1 MFDSLKLHRAL
12 ESFPIKYLQDF
23 NDFWILKNKVEN
35 QDTSILDDKHIDVTH
50 TTLYKILKRWQTYHP
65 EINSDPSK
73 TLKISLKNMR
83 NDYEQIRKYT
93 LLNFKDIPEFTLRMI
108 WHELGRVKEYEGET
122 NEGGDY
128 YAIAVTKPLLLLWGQ
143 TLAFDTRV
151 RRNLPRRHR
160 VSALDF
166 KMGFSKWYGVMSSL
180 SVELNESPE
189 FIKEV
194 QIISKEWFGES
205 AATPYGRFLDIYYWM
220 RSRTLM

>member
-1 MFDSLKLHRAL
+1 MFDSLKLRRAL
-12 ESFPIKYLQDF
+12 EVFPKKYLKDF
-23 NDFWILKNKVEN
+23 NDFWILKNKVESQN
-35 QDTSILDDKHIDVTH
+35 ASILDDKYLETTH
-50 TTLYKILKRWQTYHP
+50 TKLYKILKSWQTYRRG
-65 EINSDPSK
+65 INSDSSK

-83 NDYEQIRKYT
+83 NDYDQIRKYT
-93 LLNFKDIPEFTLRMI
+93 LLKFREIPDFRLRMI

-160 VSALDF
+160 ISAPDF

-194 QIISKEWFGES
+194 QTISKQFYGE
-205 AATPYGRFLDIYYWM
+205 AVAIPYGRFLDIYYWI
-220 RSRTLM
+220 

>member
-1 MFDSLKLHRAL
+1 MK
-12 ESFPIKYLQDF
+12 DF
-23 NDFWILKNKVEN
+23 NDFWIWKNKVEN
-35 QDTSILDDKHIDVTH
+35 QDTSILDDKYFE
-50 TTLYKILKRWQTYHP
+50 TTYIKLNKILKGWQTYRNP
-65 EINSDPSK
+65 KNFNPSK

-83 NDYEQIRKYT
+83 NDYDQIRKYT
-93 LLNFKDIPEFTLRMI
+93 LLNFKDISEFKLRMI

-128 YAIAVTKPLLLLWGQ
+128 YAVAITKPLLLLWGQ

-151 RRNLPRRHR
+151 RRNLPRIHG

-194 QIISKEWFGES
+194 QKISKELYGE
-205 AATPYGRFLDIYYWM
+205 AAFIPYGRFLDIYFWI
-220 RSRTLM
+220 